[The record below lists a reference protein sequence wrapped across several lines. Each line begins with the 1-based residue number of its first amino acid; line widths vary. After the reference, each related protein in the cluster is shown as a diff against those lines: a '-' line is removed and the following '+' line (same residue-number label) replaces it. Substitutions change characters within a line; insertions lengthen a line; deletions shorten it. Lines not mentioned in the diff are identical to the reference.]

1 METLTTLKTLH
12 VLATVLLLGSALGL
26 AIWVWRLRRRGDA
39 TVYSRVLHRPGLF
52 GWLLLAVG
60 LLALPFSGWWLVHL
74 VGWPLGQTWILGS
87 SVLYTLGALAW
98 LWLMVRLNRL
108 RLAKAASGLTFTLA
122 LAIFSAVCFV
132 TIAGLMGDKPV

>member
-1 METLTTLKTLH
+1 
-12 VLATVLLLGSALGL
+12 
-26 AIWVWRLRRRGDA
+26 
-39 TVYSRVLHRPGLF
+39 
-52 GWLLLAVG
+52 
-60 LLALPFSGWWLVHL
+60 
-74 VGWPLGQTWILGS
+74 WPLGQTWILGS

-132 TIAGLMGDKPV
+132 TIAGLMGAKPV